1 MTVKSRLLFSLAIPV
16 VLLALISV
24 IAIRSLSSINASV
37 ASIYDD
43 RVVPLKQLKL
53 IADAYAVFVI
63 DAVNKGN
70 AGLFSAE
77 QVNGELNNANKVIRE
92 EWQRYTAT
100 KLTDEERALV
110 REAEPLFRAADQAI
124 AAVQSSIAGTQG
136 NASSQLS
143 QFDGPLYQQIDPI
156 SAHITKLID
165 LQLRV
170 AAEQR
175 AQPTAAANAAA

>member
-70 AGLFSAE
+70 AGVF
-77 QVNGELNNANKVIRE
+77 
-92 EWQRYTAT
+92 T
-100 KLTDEERALV
+100 
-110 REAEPLFRAADQAI
+110 
-124 AAVQSSIAGTQG
+124 
-136 NASSQLS
+136 
-143 QFDGPLYQQIDPI
+143 
-156 SAHITKLID
+156 
-165 LQLRV
+165 
-170 AAEQR
+170 
-175 AQPTAAANAAA
+175 